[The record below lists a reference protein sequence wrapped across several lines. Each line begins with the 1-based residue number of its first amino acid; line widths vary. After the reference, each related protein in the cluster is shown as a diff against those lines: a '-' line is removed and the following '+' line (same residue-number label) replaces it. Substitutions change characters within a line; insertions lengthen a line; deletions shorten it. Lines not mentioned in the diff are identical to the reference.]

1 MPFKSKA
8 QRRFLHATKPKTAA
22 KFEAHTRK
30 AEALPERVGAPGG
43 GDQRKMAVARLRRRG
58 RA

>member
-1 MPFKSKA
+1 MPFKSQA
-8 QRRFLHATKPKTAA
+8 QRRYLHATKPKTAA

-30 AEALPERVGAPGG
+30 GEDLPERIGPPGG
-43 GDQRKMAVARLRRRG
+43 GDQRKQAVASLRRRR